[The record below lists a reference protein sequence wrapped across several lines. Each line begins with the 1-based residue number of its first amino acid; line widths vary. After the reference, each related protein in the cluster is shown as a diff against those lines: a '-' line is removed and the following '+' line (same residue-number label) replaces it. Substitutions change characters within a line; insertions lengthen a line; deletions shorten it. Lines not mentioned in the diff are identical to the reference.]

1 MIKYFVLSALVI
13 ITSACGWQLR
23 GIVVLPSSIQVMT
36 LESQANNRFTQRLRM
51 QLEFNGVT
59 LANDGSANVRLQV
72 EPILI
77 ERLILSVNSSGQ
89 AAEYELNAHLNARLI
104 ALEEDADISWELTGR
119 RVFNNDV
126 NSVIGTQA
134 EEKTQRQE
142 LENDL
147 IRKLMIRLQKV
158 KL

>member
-1 MIKYFVLSALVI
+1 
-13 ITSACGWQLR
+13 
-23 GIVVLPSSIQVMT
+23 
-36 LESQANNRFTQRLRM
+36 M

-59 LANDGSANVRLQV
+59 LLDDGSANVRLQI

-89 AAEYELNAHLNARLI
+89 AAEYELNAQLNARLI

-134 EEKTQRQE
+134 EEKTQRQD
-142 LENDL
+142 LEDDL
-147 IRKLMIRLQKV
+147 IRKLMIRLQKA

>member
-1 MIKYFVLSALVI
+1 MKHFVLSLLVI

-23 GIVVLPSSIQVMT
+23 GIVVLPPSVQVMT
-36 LESQANNRFTQRLRM
+36 LESQASQRFTQRLRQ
-51 QLEFNGVT
+51 QLEFNGVIFPT
-59 LANDGSANVRLQV
+59 DASAKVRLQI

-77 ERLILSVNSSGQ
+77 ERLILSVNSVGQ
-89 AAEYELNAHLNARLI
+89 AAEYELNATLKARLI
-104 ALEEDADISWELTGR
+104 ELGEEGADVSWELTGR
-119 RVFNNDV
+119 RTFNNDV
-126 NSVIGTQA
+126 NSVIGTQN

>member
-36 LESQANNRFTQRLRM
+36 LESQANNRFNQRLRM

-59 LANDGSANVRLQV
+59 LLDDGSANVRLQI

-89 AAEYELNAHLNARLI
+89 AAEYELNAQLNARLI

-134 EEKTQRQE
+134 EEKTQRQD
-142 LENDL
+142 LEDDL
-147 IRKLMIRLQKV
+147 IRKLMIRLQKA